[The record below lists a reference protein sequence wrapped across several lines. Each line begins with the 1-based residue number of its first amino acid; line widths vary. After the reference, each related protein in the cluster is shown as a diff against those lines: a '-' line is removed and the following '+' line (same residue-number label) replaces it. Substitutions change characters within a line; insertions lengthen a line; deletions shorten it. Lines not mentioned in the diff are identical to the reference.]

1 MTDTNDTN
9 DTNFNPDDFYKNV
22 PIFDPDRHY
31 EEVDKQEEEQLLPGT
46 AGVSGLT
53 YEPETEKE
61 PKKEQY
67 GINYKR
73 EMKDWGLRLEWGL
86 LDNDK
91 EREKFMQEKF
101 GGRWMQDKF
110 GNYVIE
116 QLSDVEEGNELTTFD
131 QPSFTRYD
139 LADWSDDYLPVGAS
153 VAVGIGT
160 AGLGF
165 FPSVLSVAAAGGGFK
180 FWQEAGEEVFGKNLQ
195 GADEVE
201 KMMIKE
207 AMYAGTGEALYR
219 SILRPLGRYVL
230 GPGSKKMAYKVDDP
244 DWPVQWRKGLI
255 SAREKALNLSK
266 KLGFRPK
273 AGEVSGAFLTRRMG
287 RMLEMVFGDPK
298 LPLNSN
304 AMKNN
309 IESLLNKTGT
319 GTQTTFKQSG
329 KFKTETSK
337 LELGGTIK
345 SDIEVAKKSFR
356 TEADIRYTH
365 LHGMTGDH
373 KWLPTRYMKRTVKKL
388 MDDMIVVDSKL
399 VKKPVFNSK
408 KIEGG
413 MGYEMVTVKGRTLF
427 KRHEAA
433 LQEMQDI
440 LATGKYLNTK
450 QYSKL
455 KNLLWEMS
463 EQSGEGMSR
472 GQIKQIYKGLRQS
485 ENDILGIAKSGLP
498 NFERVMPYLKET
510 TKWYSKNID
519 NFSPKYIDKLLLK
532 PEYGGYVAP
541 EDVVK
546 QFFKTKGV
554 TKLTSVM
561 KVLPEETKSAVR
573 RYGMEKILKS
583 IYQRPKDVFKGE
595 PEYFGQSLMKEL
607 DNYGDDTLHAMFGKK
622 LTKDL
627 KEFAKA
633 SELVTTRLEGSGGI
647 VAASIALHPL
657 KNIGK
662 LARMNVLQNL
672 MLSDTGL
679 HWLTTGIRNR
689 GLRAGA
695 DATSRLGIMVAML
708 VEDEVDSG
716 FSIRNKDESF
726 LEDVPEEFDE
736 YLMDEDE
743 LEEFKR
749 KRQSSTMNAPRNTNV
764 ASRPNNQGGARVVLP
779 PMGMNTPY
787 QTS

>member
-1 MTDTNDTN
+1 MTDTN

-31 EEVDKQEEEQLLPGT
+31 EEVDKQEKEQLVLPGVVDT
-46 AGVSGLT
+46 LDL
-53 YEPETEKE
+53 EPPEKE

-67 GINYKR
+67 GINYNK
-73 EMKDWGLRLEWGL
+73 EMKDWKLRFEWGL
-86 LDNDK
+86 LDNDE
-91 EREKFMQEKF
+91 EREKFMHEKF
-101 GGRWMQDKF
+101 GDRWMQDKF

-116 QLSDVEEGNELTTFD
+116 QPSDVEEGNELTTFD

-139 LADWSDDYLPVGAS
+139 FADWSDDYLPVGAS
-153 VAVGIGT
+153 VAMGIGT
-160 AGLGF
+160 SGMGWLA
-165 FPSVLSVAAAGGGFK
+165 SIARVAATGGGFK

-195 GADEVE
+195 GADEIE
-201 KMMIKE
+201 KMMYKE
-207 AMYAGTGEALYR
+207 AMYAGSGEALYR
-219 SILRPLGRYVL
+219 SVLRPLGRWVL
-230 GPGSKKMAYKVDDP
+230 GPASKKMAYSINDP

-255 SAREKALNLSK
+255 SNREKALNLSR
-266 KLGFRPK
+266 KLGFKPK

-287 RMLEMVFGDPK
+287 RMLEMVFGDPR

-304 AMKNN
+304 VMKKN
-309 IESLLNKTGT
+309 IESLLDKTGT
-319 GTQTTFKQSG
+319 GTQTTFKRKSG
-329 KFKTETSK
+329 EIKKETSK
-337 LELGGTIK
+337 LELGGKIK
-345 SDIEVAKKSFR
+345 SDIELAKETFR
-356 TEADIRYTH
+356 STADRKYTH
-365 LHGMTGDH
+365 LFNMTGDH
-373 KWLPTRYMKRTVKKL
+373 KWLPTRHMKRTVKKL
-388 MDDMIVVDSKL
+388 MDDMITTNSKL
-399 VKKPVFNSK
+399 IKKPTFNSK
-408 KIEGG
+408 KGGG
-413 MGYEMVTVKGRTLF
+413 MGYEMVTQQGRTLF

-433 LQEMQDI
+433 LGEMQDI
-440 LATGKYLNTK
+440 LSTSKYLSTK
-450 QYSKL
+450 EFIKL

-472 GQIKQIYKGLRQS
+472 GQIKQISKSLREA

-510 TKWYSKNID
+510 TDWYSKNID

-546 QFFKTKGV
+546 QFFKPKGV

-561 KVLPEETKSAVR
+561 KILPEETQAAVR
-573 RYGMEKILKS
+573 RYGMRKILNS
-583 IYQRPKDVFKGE
+583 IYQRPKDVAKGE

-607 DNYGDDTLHAMFGKK
+607 DKYGDDTLHAMFGKK

-627 KEFAKA
+627 REFAQA
-633 SELVTTRLEGSGGI
+633 AELVTTRLEGSGGI

-657 KNIGK
+657 KNVGK
-662 LARMNVLQNL
+662 LTRMNILQNL

-679 HWLTTGIRNR
+679 HYLTVGIRNR
-689 GLRAGA
+689 GLRTGA
-695 DATSRLGIMVAML
+695 DATSRLGTMVAML

-716 FSIRNKDESF
+716 FSLRNEDESF
-726 LEDVPEEFDE
+726 LENVPEEFDE

-743 LEEFKR
+743 LEEFNR
-749 KRQSSTMNAPRNTNV
+749 KRQSSIMNAPRNTNV

-779 PMGMNTPY
+779 PMGMNIPY
-787 QTS
+787 RTS